1 MAYEKREHLRNVR
14 YTIRAQ
20 AAKDELIRAAAKLIG
35 VQPSTFIYEAALRK
49 GEEVLQQAGVLH
61 EQKSNA

>member
-20 AAKDELIRAAAKLIG
+20 AAKDDLIRAAAKVIG
-35 VQPSTFIYEAALRK
+35 VQPSTFIYDAALLR
-49 GEEVLQQAGVLH
+49 GEEVLRQAEAQH
-61 EQKSNA
+61 DQKSNA